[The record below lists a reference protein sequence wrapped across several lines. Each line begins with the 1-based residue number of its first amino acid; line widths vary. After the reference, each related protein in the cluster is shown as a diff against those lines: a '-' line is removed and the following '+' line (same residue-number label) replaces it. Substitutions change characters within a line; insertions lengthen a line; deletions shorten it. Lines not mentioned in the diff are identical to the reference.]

1 MRVASSRAQE
11 NISLDRIQGLQLSVT
26 TYSGVHESKYSR
38 HWCTRWCDVPESSD
52 HRCTAIQ
59 ALPPDSGFW
68 PVVEVTFED
77 DYTWEE
83 VVELGPDLAQLYGVP
98 AGTKVF
104 VCWVW
109 VCCVW
114 QVWWDIPTA
123 WPVRR
128 IVRVA

>member
-1 MRVASSRAQE
+1 M
-11 NISLDRIQGLQLSVT
+11 
-26 TYSGVHESKYSR
+26 
-38 HWCTRWCDVPESSD
+38 PETSD

-59 ALPPDSGFW
+59 AFPPDSGVW

-83 VVELGPDLAQLYGVP
+83 VVELGPGLAQLYGVP
-98 AGTKVF
+98 AGTKVL